1 MSIIEAST
9 NTLVSTEYPLDQW
22 YVAGFGSELTTQ
34 LLARTLLGQPIV
46 FFRDETGNIAA
57 LEDKCCHR
65 MLPLSDGLLE
75 AGKVRCGYHGLL
87 FNSHGKCVQ
96 IPGQDKI
103 PSKACVKTYEVCEQD
118 NIIWIWFGKDTTSK
132 PTTLPPQYI
141 FHSTP
146 EFLYDMGK
154 YHYKAPWQLIH
165 DNLMDLSHLGYVHL
179 KTIGGDANTHMN
191 AKMRVDVEDNKVKVV
206 RHMLD
211 STPPPTYKAA
221 WPFKGNIDRWQEIE
235 FMMSHIR
242 IWTGAID
249 ANSDDINNNDRQG
262 FHMRGFH
269 GVTPETATTCHY
281 FWSMATNPVHDKENI
296 KTKVVDQTRL
306 TFDEDKGVIESQFIN
321 MTRFGHQ
328 PVIDIHIDTGANQAR
343 RLVKRLCD
351 Y

>member
-1 MSIIEAST
+1 
-9 NTLVSTEYPLDQW
+9 
-22 YVAGFGSELTTQ
+22 
-34 LLARTLLGQPIV
+34 
-46 FFRDETGNIAA
+46 
-57 LEDKCCHR
+57 
-65 MLPLSDGLLE
+65 
-75 AGKVRCGYHGLL
+75 
-87 FNSHGKCVQ
+87 
-96 IPGQDKI
+96 
-103 PSKACVKTYEVCEQD
+103 
-118 NIIWIWFGKDTTSK
+118 
-132 PTTLPPQYI
+132 
-141 FHSTP
+141 
-146 EFLYDMGK
+146 
-154 YHYKAPWQLIH
+154 
-165 DNLMDLSHLGYVHL
+165 MDLSHLGYDHL

-191 AKMRVDVEDNKVKVV
+191 AKMHVDVEDNKVKVV

-269 GVTPETATTCHY
+269 GVTPETATTFHY
-281 FWSMATNPVHDKENI
+281 FWSIATNPVHDKENI